1 MSCLFS
7 LNDSFAHVKRELEK
21 KQYQNEMMNFMLV
34 TFRKFAGSNRRKTST
49 DEYDEI
55 EEIRQVPLAE
65 HDEESTDE
73 L

>member
-1 MSCLFS
+1 
-7 LNDSFAHVKRELEK
+7 
-21 KQYQNEMMNFMLV
+21 MMNFMLV

-49 DEYDEI
+49 DEHDEI